1 MPGLIHALALPDTGF
16 ISLVGGGG
24 KSTLLL
30 RLARERQARGLR
42 TVVTTTTR
50 ILRAQGEAAGPV
62 AGDLPALEAA
72 LAQSLTV
79 CAALPAPELGK
90 LAPPSQ
96 ALLDQALNLAGLVV
110 AEADGAHG
118 RPVKAPAGYEPCLLP
133 HSAAV
138 VAVAGLSAL
147 GRPLEEVCHR
157 PELAARLLGW
167 RWPGRQRRPYARC
180 CPVFQ
185 WWRPPCGSQSLSRR
199 RFFMLIVIK
208 GAGDLATGI
217 ACRLY
222 QSGFQVLLTEIA
234 QPTTVRCTVAF
245 SQAVYRGEAE
255 VEGIRAILAGSP
267 EEALTLTREGR
278 VAVLTDPEASCVR
291 LLRPAG
297 VVDAI
302 LAKQNLGT
310 TRTDAPVVVGVGPGF
325 TPGVDCHAAVET
337 QRGHNLGRV
346 LLDRPPAP
354 NTGIPGEIGGYTVE
368 RLLRAPADGRFQPV
382 AVIGETVTAGQ
393 VVAYVAGVPITAEI
407 SGVLRGLLPEGTP
420 VFAGMKSGDVDPRC
434 QRSHCFSVSDKAR
447 AVGGGVLEALLCGL
461 KARGLLPWS
470 QT

>member
-1 MPGLIHALALPDTGF
+1 
-16 ISLVGGGG
+16 
-24 KSTLLL
+24 
-30 RLARERQARGLR
+30 
-42 TVVTTTTR
+42 
-50 ILRAQGEAAGPV
+50 
-62 AGDLPALEAA
+62 
-72 LAQSLTV
+72 
-79 CAALPAPELGK
+79 
-90 LAPPSQ
+90 
-96 ALLDQALNLAGLVV
+96 
-110 AEADGAHG
+110 
-118 RPVKAPAGYEPCLLP
+118 
-133 HSAAV
+133 
-138 VAVAGLSAL
+138 
-147 GRPLEEVCHR
+147 
-157 PELAARLLGW
+157 
-167 RWPGRQRRPYARC
+167 
-180 CPVFQ
+180 
-185 WWRPPCGSQSLSRR
+185 
-199 RFFMLIVIK
+199 MLIVIT

-222 QSGFQVLLTEIA
+222 RSGFQVLLTEIA

-291 LLRPAG
+291 LLHPAG

-346 LLDRPPAP
+346 LWDRPPAP

-368 RLLRAPADGRFQPV
+368 RLLRAPADGRFQSV